1 MQKDAGSPGIV
12 FIEAGELHLP
22 EGDFAILNF
31 AETCGLKRDD
41 LIRQFAGVPSGDMG
55 TVTL

>member
-12 FIEAGELHLP
+12 FIKAGELHLP
-22 EGDFAILNF
+22 EGDFAIPDF

-41 LIRQFAGVPSGDMG
+41 LIRKFAGVPRGDMG
-55 TVTL
+55 AVTL